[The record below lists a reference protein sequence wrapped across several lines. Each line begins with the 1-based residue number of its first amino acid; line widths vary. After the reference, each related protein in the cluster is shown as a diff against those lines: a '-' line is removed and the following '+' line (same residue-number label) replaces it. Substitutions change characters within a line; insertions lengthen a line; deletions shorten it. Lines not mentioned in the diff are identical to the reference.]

1 MRMGT
6 WATRLSDFQDR
17 YIQVRKREA
26 LRLPFCSTGF
36 EHACRVSAPKINQQS
51 HSPPARVVCAGVA
64 AFELEYDR
72 WVDEQNRHTAELRN
86 ALQPQGQASE
96 LELRMLVETGLS
108 NYKHLFQIKSA
119 AAQSDAFYVMSGMW
133 KTPVERFFLWIGGFR
148 PSEVLKVPGL
158 SLRHSAASD
167 ARYN

>member
-1 MRMGT
+1 LQSYRT
-6 WATRLSDFQDR
+6 KVNR
-17 YIQVRKREA
+17 
-26 LRLPFCSTGF
+26 
-36 EHACRVSAPKINQQS
+36 QS